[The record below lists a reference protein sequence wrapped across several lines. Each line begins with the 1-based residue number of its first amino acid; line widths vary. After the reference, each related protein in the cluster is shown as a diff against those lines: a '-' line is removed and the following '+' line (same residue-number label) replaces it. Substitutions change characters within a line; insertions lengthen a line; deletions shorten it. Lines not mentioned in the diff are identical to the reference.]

1 MAASNSS
8 GSSYYSSANS
18 AYPSWGNSL
27 NYNNNNSSSNGGN
40 NMLIGPEMVVGGV
53 GALAKGVGDAF
64 AANTAARSAQN
75 IARMNLEAA
84 AQGAFENRLFGQWA
98 GTGKELFAQGLQRDA
113 ANYQQ
118 AFLDPRK
125 SILNAENIGR
135 TYAGELS
142 PFAQKLRQQE
152 KSGGID
158 TLLAGKFMPMFDSP
172 NKPFSYGRAPG
183 YTTGSLV

>member
-1 MAASNSS
+1 MAASDYS

-18 AYPSWGNSL
+18 AYPSWKKSL
-27 NYNNNNSSSNGGN
+27 NYNYNNSSSNTGD
-40 NMLIGPEMVVGGV
+40 NMKIGPEMVIGGIGQIVGGIGSAI
-53 GALAKGVGDAF
+53 GARNQAIA
-64 AANTAARSAQN
+64 SQN

-84 AQGAFENRLFGQWA
+84 AQGAFENRLAGQWA
-98 GTGKELFAQGLQRDA
+98 GTGQELFAQGLQRDA

-135 TYAGELS
+135 TYAGELN

-152 KSGGID
+152 SSGEINKA
-158 TLLAGKFMPMFDSP
+158 LAGKFMPMFDSP